1 MDTNFVQICGI
12 EPESVVDG
20 PGFRYVIFTQG
31 CPHHCV
37 GCHNPESHPFTGGR
51 SLELSEVLRA
61 LDENPLLAG
70 VTFSGGEPFCQ
81 ASVLVPIAR
90 AVHARNK
97 TVVTFTGYT
106 HDQLCAMR
114 DPAVDALLT
123 ETDLLIDGPYIE
135 AERDLSLRFRGSRNQ
150 RVLHLKDGE
159 IVRVEA

>member
-1 MDTNFVQICGI
+1 MNEPILQICGI
-12 EPESVVDG
+12 EPESIVDG

-51 SLELSEVLRA
+51 PLGLDEVLSA
-61 LDENPLLAG
+61 FDENPLLSG

-81 ASVLVPIAR
+81 AAALLPIAE
-90 AVHARNK
+90 AIHARKK

-106 HDQLCAMR
+106 YDTLRAMR
-114 DPAVDALLT
+114 DPAVDALLK
-123 ETDLLIDGPYIE
+123 ETDILVDGPYIE

-150 RVLHLKDGE
+150 RVLRLEKGE
-159 IVRVEA
+159 IVGEEA